1 MHNTD
6 NLILNLLNGYKIKAF
21 PNDLISKEIIKHG
34 IYEKN
39 LFLFLKSILGNDK
52 TSNCIDIGANIGV
65 VTLTMCRYANQV
77 ISFEPTPETFKL
89 LSSSIKENA
98 ISNCKLHNVGLSN
111 VKQQASF
118 FVQTS
123 GNIGSSTLYPSN
135 SQEYQKEISISLEVG
150 DENSNIQA
158 FSKLDIVKIDVEGH
172 EPQVILGLKKTI
184 KKHQPI
190 IIMEWDNDS
199 TRNGFATH
207 KLFETILKNYSVFHL
222 SSNSGA
228 FRRYSKQNK
237 YIAPFRSIARLLY
250 QFYRSKKFL
259 ESPVLLS
266 DFDSRECYSSIVLV
280 PEKKMALAQLYT

>member
-6 NLILNLLNGYKIKAF
+6 KLTLNLLNGYKIKAF

-34 IYEKN
+34 IYEKD
-39 LFLFLKSILGNDK
+39 LFLFLKCILGNDK

-77 ISFEPTPETFKL
+77 VSFEPTPETFKL

-98 ISNCKLHNVGLSN
+98 ISNCKLHNIGLSN

-135 SQEYQKEISISLEVG
+135 SQQYQQEISIPLEVG
-150 DENSNIQA
+150 DENSDIQS

-237 YIAPFRSIARLLY
+237 YIAPFFFRTLTFGSAIA
-250 QFYRSKKFL
+250 Q
-259 ESPVLLS
+259 
-266 DFDSRECYSSIVLV
+266 
-280 PEKKMALAQLYT
+280 